1 VRGKILR
8 LNLKDVTC
16 ICDGFSFKMNQSKH
30 IFLIINLFFTKDIF
44 DINESWEK
52 IAIHF
57 VV

>member
-1 VRGKILR
+1 
-8 LNLKDVTC
+8 
-16 ICDGFSFKMNQSKH
+16 MNQSKH